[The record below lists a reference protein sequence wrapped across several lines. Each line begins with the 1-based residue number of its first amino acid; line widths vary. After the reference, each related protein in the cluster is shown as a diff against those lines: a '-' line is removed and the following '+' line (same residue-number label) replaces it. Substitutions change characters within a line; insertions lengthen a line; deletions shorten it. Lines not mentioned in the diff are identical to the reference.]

1 MRAIGDM
8 QGYALSNSFPVLAE
22 AFLDYFD
29 LNLVESQQQRD
40 RVARL
45 RYRVYCEEFGYEP
58 AEAFPDQRET
68 DSFDDHSIHCVIT
81 HKASGETA
89 GCVRLICATDEHQ
102 LPLETYCL
110 EQVYV
115 DHLDS
120 LAHERNRVCEVSRL
134 AVDPAFRR
142 RPGERYTRLKGFD
155 ATDCSRLEQRTF
167 SMISLA
173 AVLAGFAMSSLTDRT
188 RIYTMM
194 EANLPRLLRRAGI
207 QMQEAGNSM
216 DYHGLRSPYFITT
229 DFALDNMREDLLL
242 MYDVVYARLAFN
254 RSAREHVA

>member
-1 MRAIGDM
+1 MF
-8 QGYALSNSFPVLAE
+8 NSFPELAE

-29 LNLVESQQQRD
+29 LELVESQQQRD

-58 AEAFPDQRET
+58 AEAFPDRRET
-68 DSFDDHSIHCVIT
+68 DAFDDHSIHCVIT
-81 HKASGETA
+81 HKGSGETA
-89 GCVRLICATDEHQ
+89 GCVRLICATEEHQ
-102 LPLETYCL
+102 LPLETFCM

-120 LAHERNRVCEVSRL
+120 LAQERNRVCEVSRL

-142 RPGERYTRLKGFD
+142 RPGERYTRLKAFD
-155 ATDCSRLEQRTF
+155 AMDCCRLEQRTF
-167 SMISLA
+167 SLISLA

-207 QMQEAGNSM
+207 QMQEAGNAM
-216 DYHGLRSPYFITT
+216 DYHGRRAPYFITT
-229 DFALDNMREDLLL
+229 ECALSNMREELLL
-242 MYDVVYARLAFN
+242 MYDTVYARLAFN
-254 RSAREHVA
+254 GSVREHVA